1 MKLKKN
7 QEYIPDTVY
16 QISIYRLFKNI
27 GKKKKS
33 EFLPVVWIKIEILIL
48 KTFNIFFLLNSR
60 TY

>member
-27 GKKKKS
+27 GITKKVRVFTRCFGLKLR
-33 EFLPVVWIKIEILIL
+33 FLFYIKLS
-48 KTFNIFFLLNSR
+48 IFFSF
-60 TY
+60 